1 MSTLKIQIVE
11 DEIVIADSIYDTL
24 EELGYQP
31 LEPVINYTEALAQ
44 ARDESPDLALLDVQL
59 AGKKDGIDLAQ
70 VYREEFDF
78 PFIFLTSNAESET
91 LRRAKPLKPAAYLIK
106 PFGKKDLFAAIEMAL
121 DAPQAEEQ
129 NEEQKSSDPDVFF
142 VKDKNFYQK
151 LRYSDLLY
159 IKSDHVYL
167 ELYLVN
173 GLRHVIR
180 KSLSEFEST
189 LPPQFQRVHRS
200 YIVNI
205 DFMQGI
211 NSHCIKVEGD
221 EIPIGQSYR
230 DELFKKFAI
239 D

>member
-1 MSTLKIQIVE
+1 
-11 DEIVIADSIYDTL
+11 
-24 EELGYQP
+24 
-31 LEPVINYTEALAQ
+31 
-44 ARDESPDLALLDVQL
+44 
-59 AGKKDGIDLAQ
+59 
-70 VYREEFDF
+70 
-78 PFIFLTSNAESET
+78 
-91 LRRAKPLKPAAYLIK
+91 
-106 PFGKKDLFAAIEMAL
+106 MAL

-189 LPPQFQRVHRS
+189 LPSQFQRVHRS